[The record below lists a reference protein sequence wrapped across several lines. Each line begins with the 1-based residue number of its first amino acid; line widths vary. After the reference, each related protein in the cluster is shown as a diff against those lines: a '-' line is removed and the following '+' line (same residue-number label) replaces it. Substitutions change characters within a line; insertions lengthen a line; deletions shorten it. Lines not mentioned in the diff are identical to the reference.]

1 MSVSSLLQKA
11 KRTRFAARCLCADEK
26 NGAHGIAIT
35 PASHASHRHNALP
48 RRRGGVTAVASERTE
63 ASRPVAWER
72 APVTR
77 HLGRR
82 CRRLPQVLFRH
93 RQPRRLCHQKEA
105 AVAAQRLHPAA
116 PKARREDLALVAIE
130 LAQVVVVARMAL
142 VRLVGGG
149 EDTRESLAQSR
160 V

>member
-1 MSVSSLLQKA
+1 
-11 KRTRFAARCLCADEK
+11 
-26 NGAHGIAIT
+26 
-35 PASHASHRHNALP
+35 
-48 RRRGGVTAVASERTE
+48 
-63 ASRPVAWER
+63 
-72 APVTR
+72 
-77 HLGRR
+77 
-82 CRRLPQVLFRH
+82 
-93 RQPRRLCHQKEA
+93 
-105 AVAAQRLHPAA
+105 LHPAA